1 MPALAHA
8 AAHHAPALTPSIDRS
23 AIPFLSAWIGSWQ
36 FSINRKPMA
45 GDELKSAYDI
55 HATGWSKKLKRL
67 SIQDAYEGMLAHIV
81 ANAPQEREG
90 AHPMCVLDAGVGAAD
105 LSLAFATVA
114 DRKFSL
120 DAFDISPRML
130 DESERRLKAQG
141 VTPNLHL
148 ADATKLPFEDNQFD
162 IIMTAH
168 MLEHLP
174 TPALA
179 LRELIRVLKPGGRL
193 IAFIT
198 RRSMLGYGI
207 QLKWRVHAV
216 TPDIANNWL
225 SAGGLQGVHCVERN
239 EKNLLDRLS
248 VVCVGRK
255 PEAVAV

>member
-1 MPALAHA
+1 
-8 AAHHAPALTPSIDRS
+8 
-23 AIPFLSAWIGSWQ
+23 
-36 FSINRKPMA
+36 MA

-55 HATGWSKKLKRL
+55 HATGWAKKLKRL
-67 SIQDAYEGMLAHIV
+67 SIQDAYGGMLAHIF
-81 ANAPQEREG
+81 ANAPQESDS
-90 AHPMCVLDAGVGAAD
+90 AHPLRVLDAGVGAAD
-105 LSLAFATVA
+105 LSLAFANVA

-130 DESERRLKAQG
+130 DESARRLKAQG
-141 VTPNLHL
+141 VMPNLHL
-148 ADATKLPFEDNQFD
+148 AAATKLPFEDNQFD

-198 RRSMLGYGI
+198 RRSMLGFGI

-216 TPDIANNWL
+216 TPAIANNWL
-225 SAGGLQGVHCVERN
+225 SAGGLRDVYCVER
-239 EKNLLDRLS
+239 EERSLLDRLS

-255 PEAVAV
+255 PDAVAA